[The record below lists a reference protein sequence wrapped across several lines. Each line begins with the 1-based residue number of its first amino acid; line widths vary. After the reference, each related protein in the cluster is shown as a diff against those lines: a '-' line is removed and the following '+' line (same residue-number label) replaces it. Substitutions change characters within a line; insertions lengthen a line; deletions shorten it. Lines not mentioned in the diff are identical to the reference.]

1 MFSDSTLL
9 KFGKNIWKL
18 SALYLLLKWVILFYG
33 CSLLKVF
40 PDISDWNITSVIY
53 MSFLFAG
60 CSLLGLFPE
69 I

>member
-1 MFSDSTLL
+1 MN
-9 KFGKNIWKL
+9 KV
-18 SALYLLLKWVILFYG
+18 KWVILFYG
-33 CSLLKVF
+33 CSSLKVF

>member
-18 SALYLLLKWVILFYG
+18 SALYILLILFYG
-33 CSLLKVF
+33 CSSLKVLT
-40 PDISDWNITSVIY
+40 DISDWNITSVIY